1 MPKTIPDLKQ
11 KILLAARRRMTESE
25 SGSFSIRQLA
35 VDLGVA
41 AGTIFNYF
49 SSKEEL
55 MASVML
61 EDWQVCLEKMD
72 AAARKACSPS
82 DGFRQMESLIRAF
95 SAPFRSVWHGYT
107 RRNPIPQYHSMLI
120 GQLRKPVGVLLA
132 AAGRTVNDTELSVLS
147 EMLLASSQRE
157 PGLIETLL
165 PVMEKLWT

>member
-1 MPKTIPDLKQ
+1 MPKTIPDLRQ

-25 SGSFSIRQLA
+25 SGGFNIRQLA

-61 EDWQVCLEKMD
+61 EDWQLCLEKMD
-72 AAARKACSPS
+72 EAARKAPSPF
-82 DGFRQMESLIRAF
+82 DGFRQMEALIRAF
-95 SAPFRSVWHGYT
+95 SDPFRAVWRGYT
-107 RRNPIPQYHSMLI
+107 RENPIPQYHRMLI
-120 GQLRKPVGVLLA
+120 AQLSQPVGALLA
-132 AAGRTVNDTELSVLS
+132 RFGRNTGGTELSVLS

-157 PGLIETLL
+157 PDLIETLL
-165 PVMEKLWT
+165 PVMEKIWT